1 MREICICWHGRVV
14 IICFLVIRASQNNT
28 YSVCSIKRVGGRNL
42 CILRECTLLTLYFH
56 FKLCM
61 LFSPLS
67 ITFIILIFF
76 KLKGQKSR
84 EPERKARCGHWP
96 VPRGWRMDGQ
106 GNKTCWRLAEANPK
120 EWVTL
125 LVFQWQQI
133 ELLWTGTRVLLGYF
147 PENRKTWGE
156 KRKDNLAGLRAKHAV
171 NRKNK

>member
-106 GNKTCWRLAEANPK
+106 GNKDLLKTCWGESKGVSHPLGVPVAAD
-120 EWVTL
+120 
-125 LVFQWQQI
+125 
-133 ELLWTGTRVLLGYF
+133 RVVMNWNQGSAWIFSRKQEDLGW
-147 PENRKTWGE
+147 EE
-156 KRKDNLAGLRAKHAV
+156 KG
-171 NRKNK
+171 